1 VLGGLW
7 NGIDAPPL
15 DQGKAVSGGK
25 VQQRV
30 IQSRAGHVIL
40 LDDTDG
46 AGGITLQDK
55 NGNTIVLDSGSN
67 KLKITIKG
75 DASIECDGNLSL
87 KAQGHVD
94 IQGTGVKVDGG
105 GGMVDVKGSLINLN

>member
-1 VLGGLW
+1 
-7 NGIDAPPL
+7 
-15 DQGKAVSGGK
+15 
-25 VQQRV
+25 V
-30 IQSRAGHVIL
+30 IQSRAGHIIL

-67 KLKITIKG
+67 KLKINIKG

-87 KAQGHVD
+87 KAQGRVD